1 MRNWTRVTD
10 AFYEPTR
17 ADVRVSRIYASVICI
32 VKRRTAR
39 RRLHLILCRIAR
51 NRKALRWT
59 FNDSR
64 KQSLSRANAANPPF
78 LPENEQIARPFVL
91 SSDRSSRTWAIIQ
104 LAESATTLS
113 RVTGNTLQN
122 RTRDEDIRNT
132 RMSQDGAESRN
143 EQRSCKCTITG

>member
-32 VKRRTAR
+32 VKRRTA
-39 RRLHLILCRIAR
+39 IAR

-143 EQRSCKCTITG
+143 EQRSCKCMITG